1 MENSVDLIKIWRII
15 KRNFNLI
22 IILPIVGL
30 IIGLLCSLILV
41 QPMFQA
47 STQVIVN
54 EKESD
59 STMQAQQ
66 VQSNIQLVNTYAEIA
81 TSPRMLE
88 EVSKELD
95 NKYSAKELSSMISAT
110 SETESQIL
118 NIAVES
124 ANKNDSEKIANVF
137 SEVFSDETPKIMNID
152 NVSILSK
159 ADDTATQTEPKM
171 LVNALL
177 GIVIGLMVAAVVIV
191 LREIF
196 DTRIKNE
203 QDVQDELDIPVLG
216 SIQKF
221 K

>member
-59 STMQAQQ
+59 SEMQAQQ

-159 ADDTATQTEPKM
+159 ADGTATQTEPKM

-177 GIVIGLMVAAVVIV
+177 GIVIGLMVAAIVIV

>member
-1 MENSVDLIKIWRII
+1 MENSVDLIKIWKII

-59 STMQAQQ
+59 SAMQAQQ

-124 ANKNDSEKIANVF
+124 PNKNDSEKIANVF

>member
-1 MENSVDLIKIWRII
+1 MENSVDLIKIWKII
-15 KRNFNLI
+15 KNNINLI

-30 IIGLLCSLILV
+30 IIGILWSLILV

-47 STQVIVN
+47 STQVLVN

-66 VQSNIQLVNTYAEIA
+66 VQRNIQLVNTYAEIA

-118 NIAVES
+118 NVAVES

-137 SEVFSDETPKIMNID
+137 SKVFSDETPKIMNID

-159 ADDTATQTEPKM
+159 ADGTATQTEPKM

-177 GIVIGLMVAAVVIV
+177 GIVIGLMVVVIV
-191 LREIF
+191 IVLKEVF

>member
-59 STMQAQQ
+59 SAMQAQQ
-66 VQSNIQLVNTYAEIA
+66 VQSNIQLVDTYDGIT

>member
-47 STQVIVN
+47 STQVLVN

-59 STMQAQQ
+59 STLQPQQ

-95 NKYSAKELSSMISAT
+95 NKYSAKELSGMISAT
-110 SETESQIL
+110 SETGSQIL
-118 NIAVES
+118 NVEVES

-159 ADDTATQTEPKM
+159 ADGTATQTEPKM

-177 GIVIGLMVAAVVIV
+177 GIVIGLMVAAIVIV

>member
-59 STMQAQQ
+59 STLQAQQ

-95 NKYSAKELSSMISAT
+95 NKYSAKELSGMISTT

-118 NIAVES
+118 NVAVES

-137 SEVFSDETPKIMNID
+137 SEVFSDETPKIMTID

-159 ADDTATQTEPKM
+159 ADGTATQTEPKM

-177 GIVIGLMVAAVVIV
+177 GIVIGLMVAAIVIV

>member
-1 MENSVDLIKIWRII
+1 
-15 KRNFNLI
+15 
-22 IILPIVGL
+22 
-30 IIGLLCSLILV
+30 
-41 QPMFQA
+41 
-47 STQVIVN
+47 
-54 EKESD
+54 
-59 STMQAQQ
+59 MQAQQ

-95 NKYSAKELSSMISAT
+95 NKYSTKELSSMISAT

-124 ANKNDSEKIANVF
+124 PNKNDSEKIANVF
-137 SEVFSDETPKIMNID
+137 SKVFSDETPKIMNID

>member
-1 MENSVDLIKIWRII
+1 MESSMDLLKIWKII
-15 KRNFNLI
+15 KRNFKML
-22 IILPIVGL
+22 IILPIIGL
-30 IIGLLCSLILV
+30 IIGILCSLILV

-54 EKESD
+54 EKESN

-81 TSPRMLE
+81 TSPRLLE

-95 NKYSAKELSSMISAT
+95 NNYSAKELSGMVSAT

-118 NIAVES
+118 NITVES

-137 SEVFSDETPKIMNID
+137 SKVFSDETPKIMNID

-159 ADDTATQTEPKM
+159 ADGTATQTEPKM

-177 GIVIGLMVAAVVIV
+177 GIVIGLMAAVIVIV

-196 DTRIKNE
+196 DTRIKSE

-216 SIQKF
+216 SIQNF

>member
-1 MENSVDLIKIWRII
+1 MESWMDLLKIWKII
-15 KRNFNLI
+15 KRNFKML

-30 IIGLLCSLILV
+30 IIGILCSLILV

-59 STMQAQQ
+59 SAMQAQQ

-124 ANKNDSEKIANVF
+124 ANKNDSEKIANV
-137 SEVFSDETPKIMNID
+137 I
-152 NVSILSK
+152 
-159 ADDTATQTEPKM
+159 
-171 LVNALL
+171 
-177 GIVIGLMVAAVVIV
+177 
-191 LREIF
+191 
-196 DTRIKNE
+196 
-203 QDVQDELDIPVLG
+203 
-216 SIQKF
+216 
-221 K
+221 

>member
-41 QPMFQA
+41 QPKFQA

-137 SEVFSDETPKIMNID
+137 SKVFSDETPKIMNID

>member
-59 STMQAQQ
+59 STLQLQQ
-66 VQSNIQLVNTYAEIA
+66 VRSNIQLVNTYAEIA

-95 NKYSAKELSSMISAT
+95 NKYSAKELSDMISAT
-110 SETESQIL
+110 SETGSQIL
-118 NIAVES
+118 NVAVES

-159 ADDTATQTEPKM
+159 ADGTATQTEPKM

-177 GIVIGLMVAAVVIV
+177 GIVIGLMVAAIIIV

>member
-59 STMQAQQ
+59 SEMQAQQ

>member
-1 MENSVDLIKIWRII
+1 MESSMDLLKIWKII
-15 KRNFNLI
+15 KRNFKML

-30 IIGLLCSLILV
+30 IIGILCSLILV

-59 STMQAQQ
+59 SAMQAQQ

>member
-1 MENSVDLIKIWRII
+1 MESSMDLLKIWKII
-15 KRNFNLI
+15 KRNIKLL

-30 IIGLLCSLILV
+30 IIGILCSLVLV

-59 STMQAQQ
+59 SSMQAQE

-88 EVSKELD
+88 EVSKEL
-95 NKYSAKELSSMISAT
+95 NNAYSAKELAGMISAT
-110 SETESQIL
+110 NETESQIL

-137 SEVFSDETPKIMNID
+137 SKVFSDETPKIMNID

-159 ADDTATQTEPKM
+159 ADGTATQTEPKM
-171 LVNALL
+171 VVNALIGL
-177 GIVIGLMVAAVVIV
+177 VVGLMIAAIVII

-203 QDVQDELDIPVLG
+203 QDVLDELDIPVLG

>member
-47 STQVIVN
+47 STQVLVN

-59 STMQAQQ
+59 STLQAQQ

-95 NKYSAKELSSMISAT
+95 NKYSAKELSDMISAT
-110 SETESQIL
+110 SETGSQIL
-118 NIAVES
+118 NVAVES

-159 ADDTATQTEPKM
+159 ADGTATQTEPKM

-177 GIVIGLMVAAVVIV
+177 GIVIGLMVAAIVIV

>member
-81 TSPRMLE
+81 TSPRMLK

-95 NKYSAKELSSMISAT
+95 NKYSAKELSDMISAT
-110 SETESQIL
+110 SETKSQIL
-118 NIAVES
+118 NVAVES

-159 ADDTATQTEPKM
+159 ADGTATQTEPKM

-177 GIVIGLMVAAVVIV
+177 GIVIGLMVAAIVIV

-203 QDVQDELDIPVLG
+203 QDVQDELNIPVLG

>member
-22 IILPIVGL
+22 IILLIVGL

-59 STMQAQQ
+59 SAMQAQQ
-66 VQSNIQLVNTYAEIA
+66 VHSNIQLVNTYAEIA

>member
-1 MENSVDLIKIWRII
+1 MENSVDLIKIWKII

-41 QPMFQA
+41 QPKFQA

-59 STMQAQQ
+59 SAMQAQQ

-124 ANKNDSEKIANVF
+124 PNKNDSEKIANVF
-137 SEVFSDETPKIMNID
+137 AKVFSDETPKIMNID

>member
-41 QPMFQA
+41 KPMFQA

-59 STMQAQQ
+59 SAMQAQQ

>member
-1 MENSVDLIKIWRII
+1 MENSVDLIKIWKII

-59 STMQAQQ
+59 SAMQAQQ

>member
-47 STQVIVN
+47 STQVLVN

-59 STMQAQQ
+59 STLQAQQ

-95 NKYSAKELSSMISAT
+95 NKYSAKELSGMISTT

-118 NIAVES
+118 NVAVES

-159 ADDTATQTEPKM
+159 ADGTATQTEPKM

-177 GIVIGLMVAAVVIV
+177 GIVIGLMVAAIVIV

>member
-59 STMQAQQ
+59 SAMQAQQ

-159 ADDTATQTEPKM
+159 ADDTEPKM

-177 GIVIGLMVAAVVIV
+177 GIVIGLMVEAVVIV

>member
-1 MENSVDLIKIWRII
+1 MESSMDLLKIWKII
-15 KRNFNLI
+15 KRNFKML

-30 IIGLLCSLILV
+30 IIGILCSLILV

-54 EKESD
+54 EKESN

-81 TSPRMLE
+81 TSPRLLE

-95 NKYSAKELSSMISAT
+95 NNYSAKELSGMVSAT

-118 NIAVES
+118 NITVES

-137 SEVFSDETPKIMNID
+137 SKVFSDETPKIMNID

-159 ADDTATQTEPKM
+159 ADGTATQTEPKM

-177 GIVIGLMVAAVVIV
+177 GIVIGLMAAVIVIV

-196 DTRIKNE
+196 DTRIKSE

-216 SIQKF
+216 SIQNF

>member
-1 MENSVDLIKIWRII
+1 MESSMDLLKIWKII
-15 KRNFNLI
+15 KRNFKML

-30 IIGLLCSLILV
+30 IIGILWSLILV

-81 TSPRMLE
+81 TSPRLLE

-95 NKYSAKELSSMISAT
+95 NNYSAKELSGMVSAT

-118 NIAVES
+118 NITVES

-137 SEVFSDETPKIMNID
+137 SKVFSDETPKIMNID

-159 ADDTATQTEPKM
+159 ADGTATQTEPKM

-177 GIVIGLMVAAVVIV
+177 GIVIGLMAAVIVIV

-196 DTRIKNE
+196 DTRIKSE

-216 SIQKF
+216 SIQNF

>member
-95 NKYSAKELSSMISAT
+95 NKYSAKELSGMISAT

-118 NIAVES
+118 NVAVES

-159 ADDTATQTEPKM
+159 ADGTATQTEPKM

-177 GIVIGLMVAAVVIV
+177 GIVIGLMVAAIVIV

>member
-1 MENSVDLIKIWRII
+1 MENSVDLIKIWKII
-15 KRNFNLI
+15 KNNINLI

-30 IIGLLCSLILV
+30 IIGILWSLILV

-47 STQVIVN
+47 STQVLVN

-59 STMQAQQ
+59 SKQ
-66 VQSNIQLVNTYAEIA
+66 VQRNIQLVNTYAEIA

-95 NKYSAKELSSMISAT
+95 NKYSAKELSDMISAT
-110 SETESQIL
+110 SETKSQIL
-118 NIAVES
+118 NVAVES

-159 ADDTATQTEPKM
+159 ADGTATQTEPKM

-177 GIVIGLMVAAVVIV
+177 GIVIGLMVAAIVIV

>member
-59 STMQAQQ
+59 STLQAQQ

-95 NKYSAKELSSMISAT
+95 NKYSAKELSGMISAT

-118 NIAVES
+118 NVAVES

-159 ADDTATQTEPKM
+159 ADGTATQTEPKM

-177 GIVIGLMVAAVVIV
+177 GIVIGLMVAAIVIV

>member
-30 IIGLLCSLILV
+30 IVGLLCSLILV

-59 STMQAQQ
+59 SAMQAQQ

>member
-1 MENSVDLIKIWRII
+1 MENSVDLLKIWRII

-54 EKESD
+54 EKDGD

-81 TSPRMLE
+81 SSPRMLE

-95 NKYSAKELSSMISAT
+95 NAYSAKELSGMISAR

-124 ANKNDSEKIANVF
+124 ANKSDSEKIANVF
-137 SEVFSDETPKIMNID
+137 SKVFSDETPKIMNID

-159 ADDTATQTEPKM
+159 ADGTATQTEPKM

-177 GIVIGLMVAAVVIV
+177 GIVIGLMVAAIVIV

>member
-59 STMQAQQ
+59 SAMQAQQ

>member
-1 MENSVDLIKIWRII
+1 MESSMDLLKIWKII
-15 KRNFNLI
+15 KRNFKML

-30 IIGLLCSLILV
+30 IIGILCSLILV

-59 STMQAQQ
+59 SAMQAQQ

-137 SEVFSDETPKIMNID
+137 SKVFSDETPKIMNID

-159 ADDTATQTEPKM
+159 ADGTATQTEPKM

-177 GIVIGLMVAAVVIV
+177 GIVIGLMAAVILIV

-196 DTRIKNE
+196 DTRIKSE

-216 SIQKF
+216 SIQNF